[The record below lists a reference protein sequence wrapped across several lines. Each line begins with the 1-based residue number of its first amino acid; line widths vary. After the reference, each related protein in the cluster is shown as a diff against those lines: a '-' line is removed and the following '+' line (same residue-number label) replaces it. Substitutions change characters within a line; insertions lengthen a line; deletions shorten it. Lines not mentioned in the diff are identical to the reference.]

1 VHHRVKGNQGA
12 YGSKGFFLTRRFN
25 FFEGV
30 RGMQVFDTVGA
41 HVLADFWGCQF
52 EKLNDAQFLMD
63 SLRQAANSA
72 QMTILGER
80 SYKFEPQ
87 GFTGLLLLSESHI
100 SIHTYPERGYA
111 AIDVFT
117 CGGGM
122 TENAI
127 EYLRNVLQPTTVKK
141 MTVRRGTEE
150 SLLKTA
156 AS

>member
-1 VHHRVKGNQGA
+1 MQG
-12 YGSKGFFLTRRFN
+12 
-25 FFEGV
+25 
-30 RGMQVFDTVGA
+30 FDTVGA

-63 SLRQAANSA
+63 SLRQAAQSA
-72 QMTILGER
+72 HMTILGER
-80 SYKFEPQ
+80 SHKFEPQ

-127 EYLRNVLQPTTVKK
+127 EFLRKALQPAIVKE
-141 MTVRRGTEE
+141 MIVQRGTEA
-150 SLLKTA
+150 SFLKTA
-156 AS
+156 VS

>member
-1 VHHRVKGNQGA
+1 M
-12 YGSKGFFLTRRFN
+12 SS
-25 FFEGV
+25 
-30 RGMQVFDTVGA
+30 FDTVGA

-52 EKLNDAQFLMD
+52 EKLNDAQYLMEC
-63 SLRQAANSA
+63 LRKAAQSA
-72 QMTILGER
+72 NMTILGEE
-80 SYKFEPQ
+80 SFKFEPQ

-122 TENAI
+122 TQKAIAFLKNALNPENVNEMI
-127 EYLRNVLQPTTVKK
+127 
-141 MTVRRGTEE
+141 VRRGLPDEE
-150 SLLKTA
+150 FVVN